1 MIAEIESKNSV
12 EMLSQT
18 FFDNL
23 SIEFQRLSNRLS
35 AGVFASYLLG
45 YDFARE
51 ECLSIR
57 KKVDFAEGDDKKK
70 NPKKPAKVP
79 KWRVENYKPNEKL
92 EVSSEITDGTNV
104 FAGMRFDVPPAEAIA
119 FFKRKKVLS
128 ASDFYRLDGEAKQ
141 GAFAI
146 ANVYQT
152 DVTAALQNELVD
164 ALSTGRTQ
172 DQVIKNL
179 KAILAGA
186 GHKELSTHH
195 LETVFRTATQ
205 MAYGVGRRIAQEE
218 AAEYLPIWEYSA
230 VGDDR
235 TRPQHMALDGL
246 QFPANHPFW
255 NKYYPPWDFRCRCTV
270 IPTFDYRAGY
280 DRRKPN
286 DMTVLEYD
294 ADGLPGSGN
303 VAGQPINIKASNFV
317 GVPRQTSLG
326 ETLKTAAGRALD
338 SRKK

>member
-1 MIAEIESKNSV
+1 MPSK
-12 EMLSQT
+12 Q

-23 SIEFQRLSNRLS
+23 TTEFQSLSNTLS

-51 ECLSIR
+51 ECLEIR
-57 KKVDFAEGDDKKK
+57 GRADFAEGDSDKKK
-70 NPKKPAKVP
+70 GKKPAKTPVKVP
-79 KWRVENYKPNEKL
+79 KWRVKDYIPNQKDQ
-92 EVSSEITDGTNV
+92 VSAEITDGKSV
-104 FAGMRFDVPPAEAIA
+104 FAGMRFDVPPQEAID

-128 ASDFYRLDGEAKQ
+128 AKDFYKLDGEAKQ

-152 DVTAALQNELVD
+152 DVTEALQNELID
-164 ALSTGRTQ
+164 ALQTGRTQ
-172 DQVIKNL
+172 EQVIKNL
-179 KAILAGA
+179 KSILAGA

-195 LETVFRTATQ
+195 LETVFRTTTQ

-218 AAEYLPIWEYSA
+218 AAAYLPIWEYSA

-235 TRPQHMALDGL
+235 TRPSHMALDGV
-246 QFPANHPFW
+246 QFPANHTFW

-270 IPTFDYRAGY
+270 IPAFDYRAGY
-280 DRRKPN
+280 DRNRPN
-286 DMTVLEYD
+286 DQTVLEYD

-303 VAGQPINIKASNFV
+303 VAGTPINIKASNFT
-317 GVPRQTSLG
+317 GVPRQTNL
-326 ETLKTAAGRALD
+326 EQTLKTAAGRSLD
-338 SRKK
+338 SRRK